1 MQLVSNDTFISV
13 NHRVLSKKVG
23 PRISAASFFRGQEV
37 GNAQTKYG
45 PIAELIS
52 QETPPKYRDVNLKE
66 YMDYYYAKGLD
77 GTSALAPFK
86 LF

>member
-1 MQLVSNDTFISV
+1 MYLCMQLVSNDTFISV

-23 PRISAASFFRGQEV
+23 PRISAASFFRG
-37 GNAQTKYG
+37 AQTKYG

-66 YMDYYYAKGLD
+66 YTGYYYAKGLD